1 MLTGHCLCG
10 SVRYEISGDP
20 LALMY
25 CHCEECRRATG
36 SSLNTSIFVRRDE
49 FRIVSGDDNLSFH
62 ESSPGNRRHFCLR
75 CGSPIFKHFP
85 EPPTLM
91 TVRAGTLDSDP
102 GIRPSGHIWVS
113 EKAPWYEIT
122 DGLPQF
128 SKGPSTPLRDA
139 AQQGDEVG
147 R

>member
-10 SVRYEISGDP
+10 SVRYEISGEP

-36 SSLNTSIFVRRDE
+36 SSLNTSIFVRRED
-49 FRIVSGDDNLSFH
+49 FRIVSGDDALSSH
-62 ESSPGNRRHFCLR
+62 ESSPDNCRHFCSR

-85 EPPTLM
+85 DPPDLM

-102 GIRPSGHIWVS
+102 GVRPSAHIWVS

-128 SKGPSTPLRDA
+128 PKGPPPLGDA
-139 AQQGDEVG
+139 T
-147 R
+147 

>member
-10 SVRYEISGDP
+10 SVQYEISGKP
-20 LALMY
+20 LALLY

-36 SSLNTSIFVRRDE
+36 SSLNTSIFVRRGD
-49 FRIVSGDDNLSFH
+49 FRIVSGDDALSFH
-62 ESSPGNRRHFCLR
+62 ESSPGNRRHFCSK
-75 CGSPIFKHFP
+75 CGSPVFKYFP
-85 EPPTLM
+85 EPPYLM

-102 GIRPSGHIWVS
+102 GVRPSGHIWVS

-128 SKGPSTPLRDA
+128 SKGPPSTPEDA
-139 AQQGDEVG
+139 V
-147 R
+147 